1 MTFSLRARQVWTI
14 ARIEL
19 RRAFF
24 SRRAFWVYFL
34 ALFPALLFFGHALG
48 LKVMRQRLA
57 ARGLVSSAVMDSI
70 GRGQTEDEVLKQL
83 GRPVFDRVWTSR
95 RRMTTRKGED
105 VQSTIRRTSRRDI
118 TYFDGRRRADLSFE
132 EGILRDVFIH
142 PLVNFEEERTT
153 FAGVFQYFY
162 LRLAIFF
169 GCLGIFMNLFR
180 GEMLDKTLHFWFLA
194 PARREV
200 LLVGKYTAG
209 LLASSVIFA
218 GGALLSFAAMLW
230 VNDPVEVQAYWQGPG
245 FSHAFWY
252 AAAAVLGC
260 IGYGSVFLAAGLLV
274 RNPIVPAAVLLLW
287 EGVNGFLPAVLQ
299 KLSVLYYLQSL
310 CPVPAPMDKSM
321 PPLAQLLLAPA
332 APAPR
337 FWAVAGLLALT
348 ALVLWAASTAVRRL
362 EINYS
367 TE

>member
-1 MTFSLRARQVWTI
+1 VTAAFRARQVWTI

-24 SRRAFWVYFL
+24 SKRAIWVYFL
-34 ALFPALLFFGHALG
+34 ALFPALLFFGHG
-48 LKVMRQRLA
+48 LSLKYMRQRLS
-57 ARGLVSSAVMDSI
+57 ARGTVPAAVMD
-70 GRGQTEDEVLKQL
+70 GLARGQTEKEVTERL
-83 GRPVFDRVWTSR
+83 GTPAIDRSFGGRDRVTV
-95 RRMTTRKGED
+95 RKGND
-105 VQSTIRRTSRRDI
+105 VQINMRRTERRSMS
-118 TYFDGRRRADLSFE
+118 YFDGRRRANLEFE
-132 EGILRDVFIH
+132 DGILRDVSVN
-142 PLVNFEEERTT
+142 PLINFEEERSVY
-153 FAGVFQYFY
+153 AAVFQYFY

-180 GEMLDKTLHFWFLA
+180 GEMLDKTLHYWFLA

-200 LLVGKYTAG
+200 LLAGKYMSG
-209 LLASSVIFA
+209 LLASSVIFG

-230 VNDPVEVQAYWQGPG
+230 LNDPVEVQAYWQGPG

-252 AAAAVLGC
+252 AASAVLGC
-260 IGYGSVFLAAGLLV
+260 VGYGSVFLAAGLLV

-287 EGVNGFLPAVLQ
+287 ESINGFLPAALQ

-310 CPVPAPMDKSM
+310 CPVPPPMDRSA
-321 PPLAQLLLAPA
+321 PALVQLLFSPA

-337 FWAVAGLLALT
+337 LWAVAGLLAVT
-348 ALVLWAASTAVRRL
+348 ALVLWAASSAVRRL

-367 TE
+367 TD